1 MGVVGGTVVLVVVV
15 DGGVVVVGGGVVVVV
30 LRVGLGSGGALAGDV
45 ATGGPLSTSSSAPGG
60 RVRNGVRDE
69 VLGLDGAKA
78 VMAAPLTP
86 VVVLGLFALAVGTV
100 VVPCTCWTAS
110 VGGGRVSV
118 TAKAHTAPLTAST
131 ATTSVTPGYQIPS
144 R

>member
-1 MGVVGGTVVLVVVV
+1 
-15 DGGVVVVGGGVVVVV
+15 VVVV
-30 LRVGLGSGGALAGDV
+30 LWVGLGSGGVLACDV
-45 ATGGPLSTSSSAPGG
+45 ANGGLLGTSSSAPGG
-60 RVRNGVRDE
+60 RVRIGVRDE
-69 VLGLDGAKA
+69 VLGLDGGKA
-78 VMAAPLTP
+78 VMVAPLTP

-118 TAKAHTAPLTAST
+118 TAKAHAAPMTAST
-131 ATTSVTPGYQIPS
+131 ATTSVTPGYQTPS